1 MRTRVTNMSNP
12 QTEPRRLPVFKLL
25 GIITLLIICTVYLVS
40 WLSRSELLYAYDT
53 VETKAVIVK
62 SPVLDDPG
70 QMFVALNYT
79 ACPSTTESIHLG
91 KQELDPKAPQR
102 LREIRECLGKLA
114 LGTEVPVQIT
124 TRRQRMSNTKA
135 GKITLVGTCKLPL
148 LPTRINLKDGE
159 RCDWM

>member
-1 MRTRVTNMSNP
+1 MIP
-12 QTEPRRLPVFKLL
+12 AKCLL
-25 GIITLLIICTVYLVS
+25 
-40 WLSRSELLYAYDT
+40 RST
-53 VETKAVIVK
+53 T
-62 SPVLDDPG
+62 
-70 QMFVALNYT
+70 QR
-79 ACPSTTESIHLG
+79 CPSTTESIHLG

>member
-1 MRTRVTNMSNP
+1 MTKP
-12 QTEPRRLPVFKLL
+12 QSEPRRLPIFKLL
-25 GIITLLIICTVYLVS
+25 GIITLLIISTVYLVS

-70 QMFVALNYT
+70 QMFVGLNYK

-91 KQELDPKAPQR
+91 KQTLDPKAPKR
-102 LREIRECLGKLA
+102 LREIRTCLSKLA
-114 LGTEVPVQIT
+114 LGTEVSVQIT
-124 TRRQRMSNTKA
+124 TRRQRLSNSKA
-135 GKITLVGTCKLPL
+135 GKITLVGPCELPL
-148 LPTRINLKDGE
+148 LPTRINVKDGE

>member
-1 MRTRVTNMSNP
+1 MRRNATRVTNMSNP
-12 QTEPRRLPVFKLL
+12 QSEPRRLPVFKLL

-70 QMFVALNYT
+70 QMFVALNYK

-91 KQELDPKAPQR
+91 KQELDPKAPKR

-135 GKITLVGTCKLPL
+135 GKITLVGTCSCHCYRH
-148 LPTRINLKDGE
+148 RIN
-159 RCDWM
+159 